1 MPSNVYSNPP
11 FEARLMSTPVNSKL
25 REAALDYH
33 EFPTPGKIAIAP
45 TKQMINQR
53 DLALAYSPGVA
64 FACEEIVENPLNA
77 ARFTARSNLVGVVT
91 NGTAVLGLGN
101 IGPLASKPVMEGKAV
116 LFKKFA
122 GIDVFDIELNES
134 DPHKLVDV
142 IAALEPTF
150 GGINLEDIKAPD
162 CFIVERECRK
172 RMKIPVFHDDQHGT
186 AIVVAAAITNGLKV
200 VGKDIK
206 EVKLVSSGAGAAAL
220 ACLDL
225 LVDIGLPLENIT
237 VTDLAGVV
245 YKGRVELMD
254 PDKERFARETDA
266 RTLAEAIGGADVFLG
281 LSAGGVLKQDMV
293 RQMADKPLILALA
306 NPTPEILPELAL
318 EVRPDAVLCTGRTDY
333 PNQVNNVLVFPF
345 LFRGALDAGATTVTR
360 EMEIA
365 AVNAI
370 AELARQEQSD
380 IVATAYGIQDLSFGP
395 EYLIPKPF
403 DPRLIVKVAPAVAK
417 AAMDSG
423 VAERPIEDMEAY
435 EQHLQQ
441 FVYHSGT
448 TMKPIFQ
455 LARGVEP
462 EKKRIVFAEGEEERV
477 LRAMQIIVDEK
488 LARPILIGRP
498 AVIEQRIARYGLR
511 ITPGVDCIIVDT
523 DHDARYRDFW
533 QEYHKLMARKGISEQ
548 MARLEMRRRTT
559 LIGSMLVN
567 KGDADGMI
575 CGTISTT
582 HRHLHFIDQVIGK
595 REGCSVYAAMNAL
608 VLPGRQIF
616 LVDTHVNVDPTPEQ
630 LAEITIM
637 AAEEVRRFG
646 IEPKIA
652 LLSHSNFG
660 TSNAPSAQKMRD
672 VLQIL
677 RERAPDLQVDGE
689 MHGDVALDH
698 NLRREVLPDSTL
710 EGDANL
716 LVLPNIDAAN
726 IAYSLLKT
734 AAGNNVTIG
743 PMLLGAARP
752 VHVLTPSATVR
763 AIVNM
768 TALVVADA
776 GAAFPSSRTI

>member
-1 MPSNVYSNPP
+1 MTNKTAVQNI
-11 FEARLMSTPVNSKL
+11 

-33 EFPTPGKIAIAP
+33 EFPTPGKLAITP

-64 FACEEIVENPLNA
+64 FACEEIVENPMNA

-134 DPHKLVDV
+134 DPHKLVEV

-200 VGKDIK
+200 VGKSIK
-206 EVKLVSSGAGAAAL
+206 EVKLVASGAGAAAL

-225 LVDIGLPLENIT
+225 LVDLGLPLENIL

-254 PDKERFARETDA
+254 PDKERFARETDS

-395 EYLIPKPF
+395 AYLIPKPF

-435 EQHLQQ
+435 QQHLQQ

-477 LRAMQIIVDEK
+477 LRAIQIIVDEK

-498 AVIEQRIARYGLR
+498 AVIEQRMARYGLR
-511 ITPGVDCIIVDT
+511 LIAGQDYSVVNT
-523 DHDARYRDFW
+523 DHDERYRDFW
-533 QEYHKLMARKGISEQ
+533 QEYAKMMSRKGITAQ
-548 MARLEMRRRTT
+548 MAKLEMRRRTT
-559 LIGSMLVN
+559 LIGAMLVK
-567 KGDADGMI
+567 KGEADGMI
-575 CGTISTT
+575 CGTVSTT

-595 REGCSVYAAMNAL
+595 KEGAKVYAAMNAL
-608 VLPGRQIF
+608 VLPNRQIF

-646 IEPKIA
+646 IEPKVA
-652 LLSHSNFG
+652 LVSHSNFG
-660 TSNAPSAQKMRD
+660 SSNAPTAQKMRD
-672 VLQIL
+672 TLEIL
-677 RERAPDLQVDGE
+677 RQRAPEMQVDGE
-689 MHGDVALDH
+689 MHGDVALDA

-726 IAYSLLKT
+726 ISYNLLKT
-734 AAGNNVTIG
+734 AAGNNIAIG
-743 PMLLGAARP
+743 PMLLGAAQP

-763 AIVNM
+763 RIVNM
-768 TALVVADA
+768 TALLVADVVGGRA
-776 GAAFPSSRTI
+776 NR

>member
-1 MPSNVYSNPP
+1 MPSNTYSNPH
-11 FEARLMSTPVNSKL
+11 FQARLMSNPVNSKL

-122 GIDVFDIELNES
+122 GIDVFDIEPNES
-134 DPHKLVDV
+134 DPHKLVEV

-206 EVKLVSSGAGAAAL
+206 TVKLVASGAGAAAL

-225 LVDIGLPLENIT
+225 LVDIGLPLENII

-245 YKGRVELMD
+245 YKGRTELMD

-266 RTLAEAIGGADVFLG
+266 RSLAEAIGGADIFLG

-293 RQMADKPLILALA
+293 KQMAERPLILALA

-395 EYLIPKPF
+395 SYLIPKPF

-477 LRAMQIIVDEK
+477 LRALQIIVDEK
-488 LARPILIGRP
+488 LAKPILIGRP

-511 ITPGVDCIIVDT
+511 LVNGQDYTVVNT
-523 DHDARYRDFW
+523 DHDERYRDFW
-533 QEYHKLMARKGISEQ
+533 QAYHKLMSRKGISEQ
-548 MARLEMRRRTT
+548 MAKLEMRRRTT
-559 LIGSMLVN
+559 LIGAMLVK
-567 KGDADGMI
+567 KGEADGMI
-575 CGTISTT
+575 CGTVSTT

-595 REGCSVYAAMNAL
+595 KEGRNVYAAMNGL

-652 LLSHSNFG
+652 LVSHSNFG
-660 TSNAPSAQKMRD
+660 TSNAPTAQKMRD
-672 VLQIL
+672 TLEIL
-677 RERAPDLQVDGE
+677 RERAPDLEVDGE

-726 IAYSLLKT
+726 ISYNLLKT
-734 AAGNNVTIG
+734 AAGNNIAIG
-743 PMLLGAARP
+743 PILLGAAKP
-752 VHVLTPSATVR
+752 VHVLTASATVR
-763 AIVNM
+763 RIVNM
-768 TALVVADA
+768 TALLVADVI
-776 GAAFPSSRTI
+776 AAR

>member
-1 MPSNVYSNPP
+1 MSNS
-11 FEARLMSTPVNSKL
+11 ANSKL

-33 EFPTPGKIAIAP
+33 EFPTPGKIAVSP

-64 FACEEIVENPLNA
+64 FACEAIVENPLNA

-101 IGPLASKPVMEGKAV
+101 IGPLASKPVMEGKAA

-162 CFIVERECRK
+162 CFIVEREARK

-186 AIVVAAAITNGLKV
+186 AIVVAAAILNGLKV
-200 VGKDIK
+200 VSKNIG
-206 EVKLVSSGAGAAAL
+206 EVKLVASGAGAAAL

-225 LVDIGLPLENIT
+225 LVDLGLQLENIT

-245 YKGRVELMD
+245 YKGRTELMD
-254 PDKERFARETDA
+254 PDKERFARETKA
-266 RTLAEAIGGADVFLG
+266 RSLAEVIDGADVFLG
-281 LSAGGVLKQDMV
+281 LSAAGVLKPEMV
-293 RQMADKPLILALA
+293 KQMADKPLILALA
-306 NPTPEILPELAL
+306 NPTPEILPEVAR
-318 EVRPDAVLCTGRTDY
+318 EVRPDAVIATGRTDY
-333 PNQVNNVLVFPF
+333 PNQVNNVLCFPF
-345 LFRGALDAGATTVTR
+345 IFRGALDVGATTITR

-417 AAMDSG
+417 AAMESG
-423 VAERPIEDMEAY
+423 VATRPIEDMDAY

-455 LARGVEP
+455 LARSVEA

-477 LRAMQIIVDEK
+477 LRAVQIVVDEK
-488 LARPILIGRP
+488 LAKPILIGRP

-511 ITPGVDCIIVDT
+511 LVAGQDYTIVNT
-523 DHDARYRDFW
+523 DHDERYRDFW
-533 QEYHKLMARKGISEQ
+533 QTYAKMMARKGISEQ
-548 MARLEMRRRTT
+548 MAKLEMRRRTT
-559 LIGSMLVN
+559 LIGSMLVK
-567 KGDADGMI
+567 KGEADGMI

-595 REGCSVYAAMNAL
+595 KENASVYAAMNAL
-608 VLPGRQIF
+608 VLPNRQIF
-616 LVDTHVNVDPTPEQ
+616 LVDTHVNVDPTPAQ
-630 LAEITIM
+630 LCEITVM

-646 IEPKIA
+646 IEPKVA

-660 TSNAPSAQKMRD
+660 TSHAPSAQKMRE
-672 VLQIL
+672 VLAML
-677 RERAPDLQVDGE
+677 KEHAPDLQVDGE
-689 MHGDVALDH
+689 MHGDVALDA
-698 NLRREVLPDSTL
+698 NLRREILPESTL

-726 IAYSLLKT
+726 ISYNLLKT
-734 AAGNNVTIG
+734 AAGNNIAIG
-743 PMLLGAARP
+743 PILLGAAQP
-752 VHVLTPSATVR
+752 VHVLTASATVR
-763 AIVNM
+763 RIVNM
-768 TALVVADA
+768 TALLVADVN
-776 GAAFPSSRTI
+776 AAR

>member
-1 MPSNVYSNPP
+1 MSN
-11 FEARLMSTPVNSKL
+11 PVNSKL

-134 DPHKLVDV
+134 DPHKLVEV

-206 EVKLVSSGAGAAAL
+206 KVKLVSSGAGAAAL

-266 RTLAEAIGGADVFLG
+266 RTLAEAIGGADIFLG

-293 RQMADKPLILALA
+293 KQMADKPLILALA

-455 LARGVEP
+455 LARSVEP

-477 LRAMQIIVDEK
+477 LRAH
-488 LARPILIGRP
+488 A
-498 AVIEQRIARYGLR
+498 
-511 ITPGVDCIIVDT
+511 
-523 DHDARYRDFW
+523 DH
-533 QEYHKLMARKGISEQ
+533 
-548 MARLEMRRRTT
+548 RRRKAGQADPDRPSGGDRAAHCA
-559 LIGSMLVN
+559 LWPASGRGS
-567 KGDADGMI
+567 G
-575 CGTISTT
+575 
-582 HRHLHFIDQVIGK
+582 LH
-595 REGCSVYAAMNAL
+595 
-608 VLPGRQIF
+608 GRQYRPRRALPRF
-616 LVDTHVNVDPTPEQ
+616 L
-630 LAEITIM
+630 
-637 AAEEVRRFG
+637 
-646 IEPKIA
+646 
-652 LLSHSNFG
+652 
-660 TSNAPSAQKMRD
+660 
-672 VLQIL
+672 
-677 RERAPDLQVDGE
+677 
-689 MHGDVALDH
+689 
-698 NLRREVLPDSTL
+698 
-710 EGDANL
+710 
-716 LVLPNIDAAN
+716 
-726 IAYSLLKT
+726 
-734 AAGNNVTIG
+734 AGHTT
-743 PMLLGAARP
+743 R
-752 VHVLTPSATVR
+752 
-763 AIVNM
+763 
-768 TALVVADA
+768 
-776 GAAFPSSRTI
+776 

>member
-1 MPSNVYSNPP
+1 MSNP
-11 FEARLMSTPVNSKL
+11 ANSKL

-33 EFPTPGKIAIAP
+33 EFPTPGKIAVSP

-101 IGPLASKPVMEGKAV
+101 IGPLASKPVMEGKAA

-162 CFIVERECRK
+162 CFIVEREARK

-186 AIVVAAAITNGLKV
+186 AIVVAAAILNGLKV
-200 VGKDIK
+200 VGKNIR
-206 EVKLVSSGAGAAAL
+206 EVTLVASGAGAAAL

-225 LVDIGLPLENIT
+225 LVDLGLQLENIT

-245 YKGRVELMD
+245 YKGRAELMD
-254 PDKERFARETDA
+254 PDKERFARETSA
-266 RTLAEAIGGADVFLG
+266 RTLAEVIGGADVFLG
-281 LSAGGVLKQDMV
+281 LSAAGVLKPEMV
-293 RQMADKPLILALA
+293 KQMADKPLILALA
-306 NPTPEILPELAL
+306 NPTPEILPEVAR
-318 EVRPDAVLCTGRTDY
+318 EVRPDAVIATGRTDY
-333 PNQVNNVLVFPF
+333 PNQVNNVLCFPF
-345 LFRGALDAGATTVTR
+345 IFRGALDVGATTITR
-360 EMEIA
+360 EMEVA

-417 AAMDSG
+417 AAMESG
-423 VAERPIEDMEAY
+423 VATRPIEDMDAY

-455 LARGVEP
+455 LARSVDAG
-462 EKKRIVFAEGEEERV
+462 KKRIVFAEGEEERV
-477 LRAMQIIVDEK
+477 LRAVQIVVDEK
-488 LARPILIGRP
+488 LAKPILIGRP

-511 ITPGVDCIIVDT
+511 LVAGQDYTIVNT
-523 DHDARYRDFW
+523 DHDERYRDFW
-533 QEYHKLMARKGISEQ
+533 QTYAKMMARKGISEQ
-548 MARLEMRRRTT
+548 MAKLEMRRRTT
-559 LIGSMLVN
+559 LIGSMLVK
-567 KGDADGMI
+567 KGEADGMI

-595 REGCSVYAAMNAL
+595 KENASVYAAMNAL
-608 VLPGRQIF
+608 VLPNRQIF
-616 LVDTHVNVDPTPEQ
+616 LVDTHVNVDPTPAQ
-630 LAEITIM
+630 LCEITVM

-646 IEPKIA
+646 IEPKVA
-652 LLSHSNFG
+652 LVSHSNFG
-660 TSNAPSAQKMRD
+660 TSHAPSAQKMRE
-672 VLQIL
+672 VLAML
-677 RERAPDLQVDGE
+677 KEHAPDLQVDGE
-689 MHGDVALDH
+689 MHGDVALDA
-698 NLRREVLPDSTL
+698 NLRREILPESTL

-726 IAYSLLKT
+726 ISYNLLKT
-734 AAGNNVTIG
+734 AAGNNIAIG
-743 PMLLGAARP
+743 PILLGAAQP
-752 VHVLTPSATVR
+752 VHVLTASATVR
-763 AIVNM
+763 RIVNM
-768 TALVVADA
+768 TALLVADVN
-776 GAAFPSSRTI
+776 AAR

>member
-1 MPSNVYSNPP
+1 
-11 FEARLMSTPVNSKL
+11 
-25 REAALDYH
+25 
-33 EFPTPGKIAIAP
+33 
-45 TKQMINQR
+45 
-53 DLALAYSPGVA
+53 
-64 FACEEIVENPLNA
+64 
-77 ARFTARSNLVGVVT
+77 
-91 NGTAVLGLGN
+91 
-101 IGPLASKPVMEGKAV
+101 MEGKAV

-200 VGKDIK
+200 VGKDISK
-206 EVKLVSSGAGAAAL
+206 VKLVSSGAGAAAL

-245 YKGRVELMD
+245 YKGRTELMD

-266 RTLAEAIGGADVFLG
+266 RTLAEAIPGADVFLG
-281 LSAGGVLKQDMV
+281 LSAGGVLKQEMV
-293 RQMADKPLILALA
+293 KQMADKPLILALA
-306 NPTPEILPELAL
+306 NPNPEILPELAL

-395 EYLIPKPF
+395 SYLIPKPF

-477 LRAMQIIVDEK
+477 LRALQIIVDEK
-488 LARPILIGRP
+488 LAKPILIGRP

-511 ITPGVDCIIVDT
+511 LVNGQDYTVVNT
-523 DHDARYRDFW
+523 DHDERYRDFW
-533 QEYHKLMARKGISEQ
+533 QSYHKLMARKGISAQ
-548 MARLEMRRRTT
+548 MAKLEMRRRTT
-559 LIGSMLVN
+559 LIGSMLVS
-567 KGDADGMI
+567 KGEADGMI
-575 CGTISTT
+575 CGTVSTT

-595 REGCSVYAAMNAL
+595 KAGCNVYAAMNGL

-646 IEPKIA
+646 IEPKVA

-660 TSNAPSAQKMRD
+660 TSNAPTAQKMRD
-672 VLQIL
+672 SLEIL
-677 RERAPDLQVDGE
+677 RERAPDLDVDGE
-689 MHGDVALDH
+689 MHGDVALDQ
-698 NLRREVLPDSTL
+698 NLRREILPESTL

-716 LVLPNIDAAN
+716 LVMPNIDAAN
-726 IAYSLLKT
+726 ISYNLLKT
-734 AAGNNVTIG
+734 AAGNNIAIG
-743 PMLLGAARP
+743 PILLGAAKP
-752 VHVLTPSATVR
+752 VHVLTASATVR
-763 AIVNM
+763 RIVNM
-768 TALVVADA
+768 TALLVADVI
-776 GAAFPSSRTI
+776 AAR

>member
-1 MPSNVYSNPP
+1 
-11 FEARLMSTPVNSKL
+11 
-25 REAALDYH
+25 
-33 EFPTPGKIAIAP
+33 
-45 TKQMINQR
+45 
-53 DLALAYSPGVA
+53 
-64 FACEEIVENPLNA
+64 
-77 ARFTARSNLVGVVT
+77 
-91 NGTAVLGLGN
+91 
-101 IGPLASKPVMEGKAV
+101 
-116 LFKKFA
+116 
-122 GIDVFDIELNES
+122 
-134 DPHKLVDV
+134 
-142 IAALEPTF
+142 
-150 GGINLEDIKAPD
+150 
-162 CFIVERECRK
+162 
-172 RMKIPVFHDDQHGT
+172 
-186 AIVVAAAITNGLKV
+186 
-200 VGKDIK
+200 
-206 EVKLVSSGAGAAAL
+206 
-220 ACLDL
+220 
-225 LVDIGLPLENIT
+225 
-237 VTDLAGVV
+237 
-245 YKGRVELMD
+245 
-254 PDKERFARETDA
+254 
-266 RTLAEAIGGADVFLG
+266 IGGADIFLG
-281 LSAGGVLKQDMV
+281 LSAGGVLKQEMV
-293 RQMADKPLILALA
+293 KQMADKPLILALA
-306 NPTPEILPELAL
+306 NPNPEILPELAL

-423 VAERPIEDMEAY
+423 VAERPIEDMDAY

-477 LRAMQIIVDEK
+477 LRALQIIVDEK
-488 LARPILIGRP
+488 LAKPILIGRP

-511 ITPGVDCIIVDT
+511 LVNGQDYTVVNT
-523 DHDARYRDFW
+523 DHDERYRDFW
-533 QEYHKLMARKGISEQ
+533 QTYHKMMSRKGISQQ
-548 MARLEMRRRTT
+548 MAKLEMRRRTT

-567 KGDADGMI
+567 KGEADGMI
-575 CGTISTT
+575 CGTVSTT

-595 REGCSVYAAMNAL
+595 KEGCNVYAAMNGL

-616 LVDTHVNVDPTPEQ
+616 LVDTHVNVDPTPAQ
-630 LAEITIM
+630 LAEITMM

-652 LLSHSNFG
+652 LVSHSNFG
-660 TSNAPSAQKMRD
+660 TSNAPTAQKMRD
-672 VLQIL
+672 TLEIL

-698 NLRREVLPDSTL
+698 NLRSEVLPESTL

-716 LVLPNIDAAN
+716 LVMPNIDSAN
-726 IAYSLLKT
+726 ISYNLLKT
-734 AAGNNVTIG
+734 AAGNNIAIG
-743 PMLLGAARP
+743 PILLGAAKP
-752 VHVLTPSATVR
+752 VHVLTASATVR
-763 AIVNM
+763 RIVNM
-768 TALVVADA
+768 TALLVADVI
-776 GAAFPSSRTI
+776 AAR

>member
-1 MPSNVYSNPP
+1 MPSNIYSNPP
-11 FEARLMSTPVNSKL
+11 LEARLMSTPVNTKL

-134 DPHKLVDV
+134 DPHKLVEV
-142 IAALEPTF
+142 ICALEPTF

-206 EVKLVSSGAGAAAL
+206 QVKLVSSGAGAAAL

-225 LVDIGLPLENIT
+225 LVNIGLPLENIT

-266 RTLAEAIGGADVFLG
+266 RTLAEAIGGADIFLG

-293 RQMADKPLILALA
+293 KQMADKPLILALA

-395 EYLIPKPF
+395 AYLIPKPF

-423 VAERPIEDMEAY
+423 VAERPIEDMDAY

-488 LARPILIGRP
+488 LAKPILIGRP

-511 ITPGVDCIIVDT
+511 LIAGQDYSVVNT
-523 DHDARYRDFW
+523 DHDERYRAFW
-533 QEYHKLMARKGISEQ
+533 QDYHKMMSRKGITEQ
-548 MARLEMRRRTT
+548 MAKLEMRRRTT
-559 LIGSMLVN
+559 LIGAMMVE
-567 KGDADGMI
+567 KGEADGMI
-575 CGTISTT
+575 CGTVSTT

-595 REGCSVYAAMNAL
+595 KEGAKVYAAMNAL
-608 VLPGRQIF
+608 VLPNRQIF

-646 IEPKIA
+646 IEPKVA

-660 TSNAPSAQKMRD
+660 SSNAPTAQKMRD
-672 VLQIL
+672 TLAIL
-677 RERAPDLQVDGE
+677 RERAPELQVDGE
-689 MHGDVALDH
+689 MHGDLALDA

-716 LVLPNIDAAN
+716 LVLPNIDSAN
-726 IAYSLLKT
+726 ISYNLLKT
-734 AAGNNVTIG
+734 AAGNNIAIG
-743 PMLLGAARP
+743 PMLLGAAKP
-752 VHVLTPSATVR
+752 VHVLTASATVR
-763 AIVNM
+763 RIVNM
-768 TALVVADA
+768 TALLVADVIA
-776 GAAFPSSRTI
+776 SR

>member
-1 MPSNVYSNPP
+1 MSNS
-11 FEARLMSTPVNSKL
+11 ANSKL

-33 EFPTPGKIAIAP
+33 EFPTPGKIAVTP

-101 IGPLASKPVMEGKAV
+101 IGPLASKPVMEGKAA

-122 GIDVFDIELNES
+122 GIDVFDIELNEM

-186 AIVVAAAITNGLKV
+186 AIVVAAAILNGLKV
-200 VGKDIK
+200 VNKNIR
-206 EVKLVSSGAGAAAL
+206 EVKLVASGAGAAAL

-225 LVDIGLPLENIT
+225 LVDLGLPLDNIT

-245 YKGRVELMD
+245 YKGRTELMD
-254 PDKERFARETDA
+254 PDKERFARETNA
-266 RTLAEAIGGADVFLG
+266 RTLSEVIGGADVFLG
-281 LSAGGVLKQDMV
+281 LSAAGVLKKEMV
-293 RQMADKPLILALA
+293 KGMADKPLILALA
-306 NPTPEILPELAL
+306 NPTPEILPEDAR
-318 EVRPDAVLCTGRTDY
+318 EARPDAVIATGRTDY
-333 PNQVNNVLVFPF
+333 PNQVNNVLCFPF
-345 LFRGALDAGATTVTR
+345 IFRGALDAGATTITR

-395 EYLIPKPF
+395 DYLIPKPF

-423 VAERPIEDMEAY
+423 VATRPIEDMDAY

-441 FVYHSGT
+441 FVYHSGN

-455 LARGVEP
+455 LARSVEP

-477 LRAMQIIVDEK
+477 LRAVQIIVDEK
-488 LARPILIGRP
+488 IAKPVLIGRP

-511 ITPGVDCIIVDT
+511 LVSGQDYTIVNT
-523 DHDARYRDFW
+523 DHDERYRDFW
-533 QEYHKLMARKGISEQ
+533 QTYAKMMSRKGISEQ
-548 MARLEMRRRTT
+548 MAKLEMRRRTT
-559 LIGSMLVN
+559 LIGSMLVK
-567 KGDADGMI
+567 KGEADGMI

-595 REGCSVYAAMNAL
+595 KEGASVYAAMNAL
-608 VLPGRQIF
+608 VLPNRQIF
-616 LVDTHVNVDPTPEQ
+616 LVDTHVNVDPTPAQ
-630 LAEITIM
+630 LCEITIM

-646 IEPKIA
+646 IVPKIA

-660 TSNAPSAQKMRD
+660 TSHAPSAQKMRE
-672 VLQIL
+672 LL
-677 RERAPDLQVDGE
+677 ALLKEHAPDLQVDGE
-689 MHGDVALDH
+689 MHGDVALDA
-698 NLRREVLPDSTL
+698 NLRREILPESTL

-726 IAYSLLKT
+726 ISYNLLKT
-734 AAGNNVTIG
+734 AAGNNIAIG
-743 PMLLGAARP
+743 PMLLGAAQP
-752 VHVLTPSATVR
+752 VAVLTASATVR
-763 AIVNM
+763 RIVNM
-768 TALVVADA
+768 TALLVADA
-776 GAAFPSSRTI
+776 NATR

>member
-1 MPSNVYSNPP
+1 
-11 FEARLMSTPVNSKL
+11 MSTPSTAKL

-45 TKQMINQR
+45 TKQLINQR
-53 DLALAYSPGVA
+53 DLSLAYSPGVA
-64 FACEEIVENPLNA
+64 FACEAIVENPLNA

-122 GIDVFDIELNES
+122 GIDVFDIEINET
-134 DPHKLVDV
+134 DPNRLVDV

-162 CFIVERECRK
+162 CFTVERECRK

-200 VGKDIK
+200 VGKDIS

-220 ACLDL
+220 ACLEL
-225 LVDIGLPLENIT
+225 LVDVGLPRENIT

-245 YKGRVELMD
+245 YKGRTELMD
-254 PDKERFARETDA
+254 PDKERFARETNA
-266 RTLAEAIGGADVFLG
+266 RTLADVIEGADVFLG
-281 LSAGGVLKQDMV
+281 LSAGGVLKPEMV
-293 RQMADKPLILALA
+293 KSMAAKPLILALA

-318 EVRPDAVLCTGRTDY
+318 EVRPDAVLATGRTDY

-345 LFRGALDAGATTVTR
+345 LFRGALDVGATTVTK

-365 AVNAI
+365 AVNAL

-380 IVATAYGIQDLSFGP
+380 VVATAYGIQDLSFGP

-403 DPRLIVKVAPAVAK
+403 DPRLIVKIAPAVAK

-423 VAERPIEDMEAY
+423 VATRPIEDMDAY
-435 EQHLQQ
+435 EQHLQH

-455 LARGVEP
+455 LARAAEP
-462 EKKRIVFAEGEEERV
+462 QKKRIVFAEGEEERV
-477 LRAMQIIVDEK
+477 LRAVQIVVDEK
-488 LARPILIGRP
+488 LAKPILIGRP
-498 AVIEQRIARYGLR
+498 AVIEQRITRFGLR
-511 ITPGVDCIIVDT
+511 LVAGQDYTVVNT
-523 DHDARYRDFW
+523 DHDERYRDFW
-533 QEYHKLMARKGISEQ
+533 QTYAKLMARKGITSQ
-548 MARLEMRRRTT
+548 MAKLEMRRRTT
-559 LIGSMLVN
+559 LIGSMLLK

-575 CGTISTT
+575 CGTVSTT

-595 REGCSVYAAMNAL
+595 KPGASVYAAMNGL

-616 LVDTHVNVDPTPEQ
+616 IVDTHVNVDPTPEQ
-630 LAEITIM
+630 LAEITLM

-646 IEPKIA
+646 IEPKVA
-652 LLSHSNFG
+652 LVSHSNFG
-660 TSNAPSAQKMRD
+660 SSHAPSAQKMRD
-672 VLQIL
+672 LLAIL
-677 RERAPDLQVDGE
+677 KERSPELQVDGE
-689 MHGDVALDH
+689 MHGDVALDAK
-698 NLRREVLPDSTL
+698 LRAEILPDSTL

-716 LVLPNIDAAN
+716 LVMPNIDAAN
-726 IAYSLLKT
+726 ISYNLLKT
-734 AAGNNVTIG
+734 AAGNNIAIG
-743 PMLLGAARP
+743 PILLGAAQP
-752 VHVLTPSATVR
+752 VHVLTASATVR
-763 AIVNM
+763 RIVNM
-768 TALVVADA
+768 AALLVADVNA
-776 GAAFPSSRTI
+776 TR

>member
-1 MPSNVYSNPP
+1 MPSNVYSNLH
-11 FEARLMSTPVNSKL
+11 FEARLMSNPVNTKL

-122 GIDVFDIELNES
+122 GIDVFDIELNET

-186 AIVVAAAITNGLKV
+186 AIVVAAAVTNGLKV

-206 EVKLVSSGAGAAAL
+206 EVKLVASGAGAAAL

-225 LVDIGLPLENIT
+225 LVDIGLPLGNIT

-245 YKGRVELMD
+245 YKGRTELMD

-266 RTLAEAIGGADVFLG
+266 RSLAEVIDGADIFLG

-293 RQMADKPLILALA
+293 KKMAAKPLILALA

-417 AAMDSG
+417 AAMECG
-423 VAERPIEDMEAY
+423 VAERPIEDMDAY
-435 EQHLQQ
+435 CQHLQQ

-455 LARGVEP
+455 LARNVEP

-488 LARPILIGRP
+488 LAKPILIGRP

-511 ITPGVDCIIVDT
+511 LVAGQDYTVVNT
-523 DHDARYRDFW
+523 DHDERYREFW
-533 QEYHKLMARKGISEQ
+533 QEYAKMMSRKGITPQ
-548 MARLEMRRRTT
+548 MAKLEMRRRTT
-559 LIGSMLVN
+559 LIGAMMVN
-567 KGDADGMI
+567 KGEAAGMI
-575 CGTISTT
+575 CGTVSTT

-595 REGCSVYAAMNAL
+595 KPGAKVYAAMNAL
-608 VLPGRQIF
+608 VLPNRQIF
-616 LVDTHVNVDPTPEQ
+616 LVDTHVNVDPTPAE

-646 IEPKIA
+646 IEPKVA
-652 LLSHSNFG
+652 LVSHSNFG
-660 TSNAPSAQKMRD
+660 SSNAPTAQKMRD
-672 VLQIL
+672 TLAIL

-689 MHGDVALDH
+689 MHGDVALDA

-726 IAYSLLKT
+726 ISYNLLKT
-734 AAGNNVTIG
+734 AAGNNIAIG
-743 PMLLGAARP
+743 PMLLGAAKP

-763 AIVNM
+763 RIVNM
-768 TALVVADA
+768 TALLVADVIA
-776 GAAFPSSRTI
+776 TR

>member
-1 MPSNVYSNPP
+1 MPTTAHN
-11 FEARLMSTPVNSKL
+11 KL

-33 EFPTPGKIAIAP
+33 EFPTPGKIAIAS

-134 DPHKLVDV
+134 DPHKLVEV
-142 IAALEPTF
+142 ICALEPTF

-206 EVKLVSSGAGAAAL
+206 KVKLVSSGAGAAAL

-254 PDKERFARETDA
+254 PDKERFARETEA
-266 RTLAEAIGGADVFLG
+266 RTLAEAIKGADIFLG
-281 LSAGGVLKQDMV
+281 LSAGGVLKADMV
-293 RQMADKPLILALA
+293 AQMATTPLIFALA
-306 NPTPEILPELAL
+306 NPTPEIEPDVARQI
-318 EVRPDAVLCTGRTDY
+318 RPDAVLATGRADY
-333 PNQVNNVLVFPF
+333 PNQVNNVLCFPF
-345 LFRGALDAGATTVTR
+345 IFRGALDAGATTVTR

-403 DPRLIVKVAPAVAK
+403 DPRLIVKIAPAVAK

-423 VAERPIEDMEAY
+423 VATRPIEDMDAY

-455 LARGVEP
+455 LARSVEP
-462 EKKRIVFAEGEEERV
+462 DRKRIVFAEGEEERV
-477 LRAMQIIVDEK
+477 LRAIQIVVDEK
-488 LARPILIGRP
+488 LAKPILIGRP
-498 AVIEQRIARYGLR
+498 AVIEHRIARYGLR
-511 ITPGVDCIIVDT
+511 LAPGVDFLIVDT
-523 DHDARYRDFW
+523 DNDARYRDFW
-533 QEYHKLMARKGISEQ
+533 QEYHKRMARKGISAQ

-559 LIGSMLVN
+559 LIGSMLVK

-608 VLPGRQIF
+608 VLPNRQIF

-637 AAEEVRRFG
+637 AADEVRRFG
-646 IEPKIA
+646 IEPKVA

-660 TSNAPSAQKMRD
+660 TSHAPSAQKMRD
-672 VLQIL
+672 VLEIL
-677 RERAPDLQVDGE
+677 KERAPDLQVDGE
-689 MHGDVALDH
+689 MHGDVALDA
-698 NLRREVLPDSTL
+698 NLRRDVLPESTL

-726 IAYSLLKT
+726 ISYSLLKT

-752 VHVLTPSATVR
+752 VHVLTASATVR

-776 GAAFPSSRTI
+776 GAASPSLRAI